1 MRFPS
6 HFMSTQVKQNSIFD
20 FKEFSYGRK
29 FSILG
34 KLYLAELAKNLKHLE
49 IERQFSVLVL
59 LDKMGSRCCQKLLGE
74 MLDIDKAMMVG
85 VIDDLSGK
93 GFIKRTQNPD
103 DRREHWIQLTAKG
116 KENMP
121 EILATVSRLN
131 KSIMKGLTQP
141 EVIKLHSQLEIIYK
155 NMKDFSK

>member
-1 MRFPS
+1 MA
-6 HFMSTQVKQNSIFD
+6 TEVKQNSIFD

-29 FSILG
+29 FDMLG
-34 KLYLAELAKNLKHLE
+34 KLYHSELVKSLKHLE

-59 LDKMGSRCCQKLLGE
+59 LDKMGSQCCQKLLGE
-74 MLDIDKAMMVG
+74 MLNIDKAMMVG

-93 GFIKRTQNPD
+93 GFIKRTQNPK

-121 EILATVSRLN
+121 EILATVNRMN
-131 KSIMKGLTQP
+131 KSIMKGLTSA
-141 EVIKLHSQLEIIYK
+141 EINKLHSQLEMIYK
-155 NMKDFSK
+155 NMKDISQ